1 VPVHAGDTARRASEQ
16 ASARRPKRRS
26 GTAPESDQ
34 RQEVRRLARRV
45 AELERDRASLE
56 RFAAFAAHEV
66 MMPLVM
72 AEACR
77 ASILGRQQAGIDAES
92 RAELE
97 ALSETVAQTRTIVE
111 ALLHAAR
118 APMQPLRREAVDLRA
133 VVTESVRLLSGEIEP
148 RAARILVRPLPVIQA
163 DRALLRVVIRN
174 LLSNGLRYGPPCDG
188 VIRVSASRLRGAW
201 RISVTSG
208 GESLD
213 GDDLERIFSP
223 FERARGERRTAG
235 TGLGLAICR
244 ELVERHGGA
253 IGVEPIGSGNRFHF
267 TIPD

>member
-1 VPVHAGDTARRASEQ
+1 MPRQAADIARRTSEP
-16 ASARRPKRRS
+16 SSPHRRKRRS
-26 GTAPESDQ
+26 AKPPESDP

-45 AELERDRASLE
+45 AELERERAGLE
-56 RFAAFAAHEV
+56 RFAAVAAHEV

-77 ASILGRQQAGIDAES
+77 ASILERRRGRIDDES

-97 ALSETVAQTRTIVE
+97 TLSVTAAQTRAAVE

-118 APMQPLRREAVDLRA
+118 SRVQPLLREAVDLRA
-133 VVTESVRLLSGEIEP
+133 VVTESLDLLTTETEP
-148 RAARILVRPLPVIQA
+148 QAPTVIVRPLPVVQG
-163 DRALLRVVIRN
+163 DRALVSVVIRN
-174 LLSNGLRYGPPCDG
+174 LLSNALRYGPPSNG

-208 GESLD
+208 GEPLD
-213 GDDLERIFSP
+213 AEDRERIFAP
-223 FERARGERRTAG
+223 FERAHNKRCTAG

-244 ELVERHGGA
+244 EIVERSGGA
-253 IGVEPIGSGNRFHF
+253 IGVDPMRSGNRFHF